1 MNDNFDPKKSL
12 LSYRLEVS
20 KYLYEKELEHR
31 NIASSKLNRII
42 PIIVA
47 MYSGY
52 AYLITKIFN
61 NIFHIELYKF
71 CILLLCLS
79 LLIIT
84 GGTTIYFMYKS
95 TTSFENKILVPKY
108 VNKLFVLSGKCLDD
122 HEYEEIKDN
131 IDDTLINGFID
142 CAINNFDNTYTQEK
156 NITNLYKSIFSG
168 FVVLFF
174 GLIVVNT
181 LI

>member
-1 MNDNFDPKKSL
+1 MNDIFDPKKLL
-12 LSYRLEVS
+12 LSYRLEMS

-31 NIASSKLNRII
+31 NVTSSKINRII

-52 AYLITKIFN
+52 AYLITKIFDN
-61 NIFHIELYKF
+61 VFNVELYKF
-71 CILLLCLS
+71 YILLLCLS

-95 TTSFENKILVPKY
+95 TTSFENKILIPED
-108 VNKLFVLSGKCLDD
+108 VNKLFVLSNECLND
-122 HEYEEIKDN
+122 HKYEEVKDN
-131 IDDTLINGFID
+131 IDDTLIDGFIE

-156 NITNLYKSIFSG
+156 NIVNLYKSIFSG